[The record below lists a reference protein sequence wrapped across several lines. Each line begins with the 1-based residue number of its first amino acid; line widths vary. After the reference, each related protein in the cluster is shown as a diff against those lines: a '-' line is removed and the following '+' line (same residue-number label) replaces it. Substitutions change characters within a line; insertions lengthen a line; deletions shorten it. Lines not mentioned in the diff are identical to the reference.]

1 MPGRPWTLL
10 PTPGAVRQQGVIA
23 PFSRLYGSRR
33 RAGTDVFFMQ
43 KEEEKMKKRVIS
55 LLLALVLA
63 VSLLPTAAW
72 AARKTFETYFNEVGL
87 PATATNST
95 NYSGKW
101 KVTTKDGGEVLK
113 SGALNGSTASF
124 TLTFTEDTHLSFEY
138 KVSSGS
144 DYNYFY
150 LSKNGQELTS
160 AGDQF
165 GNNVG
170 WTPYTLDV
178 QKNDILKFG
187 YKKTADYVAK
197 ELDDCVYLCNFTCGT
212 PVVVTFHANGGTG
225 DDYTQNIYG
234 GKGTLKANTF
244 TSSGKVF
251 AGWATAEN
259 GTVVYPD
266 GATIENV
273 TSDFDLYAVWGDAY
287 TVTFDNGGV
296 RSTADVAQNTALGAA
311 KMPKDPTKKGYTFEG
326 WFNGETKLTA
336 DTVITGNVIYTAKWT
351 PIRYTIKFDRNA
363 ADAVGSMDDI
373 SAAYDEEVKLPL
385 CAFTRDGYTFTGWGS
400 YKGEDKVKNLAGKD
414 GAVVTLKAS
423 WRGLPVNVIANLNYS
438 DAENIVRTGA
448 VGNNYNYIVKTDGE
462 TQYSELKSP
471 VRPGYIFDGWYD
483 AAEGGSKISP
493 QYKFTAEDAENGKT
507 LYAHWTKGITV
518 HFDGNGYKSTI
529 ADKTVKP
536 DEVFSKLPY
545 LSSYSYPANK
555 TLDGWY
561 IKNDDGSFGDAVTKD
576 IDFSSLDEVT
586 LIAKW
591 RDYQYIIKYNVMYND
606 KSSVTGTMADQ
617 PAAFGQNVQLNK
629 CTFTRE
635 GYDFAGWAISS
646 YGSTVKY
653 KNGDIINRQWDN
665 WDSEDGEKYNLY
677 AVWTQN
683 VFGKAMAAIQSKLPT
698 NNVVRTAGDLGLPTS
713 GDGYTISYVSSN
725 TELLS
730 NSGMVVLPAS
740 GSATVTLTATI
751 TDTVTSKTYT
761 KEYILTLYSAT
772 TATTEAELNA
782 AVSKLTGNFKPVY
795 GTDTNAI
802 TAVEKKLL
810 DAGCEGIAVSIKEAV
825 TDSGNY
831 SGIDQDGTIHYYFN
845 PGMTKYG
852 SYFYT
857 TFVLSKNGASVEKK
871 WYTSIDWDKAKVR
884 EALNTVADTLTVPET
899 ATADM
904 TLPLN
909 ANGKGWSK
917 VAWVSND
924 LALKIG
930 QASYYT
936 STYPITLNAAEDTT
950 VVLTATVKCNSVDG
964 VSVTRE
970 FACTVL
976 GGTSTGV
983 DYQAKLDN
991 ALSAPGLRDF
1001 VTGKKLTADENG
1013 VYAVCNDIQF
1023 PTTRDLKIDGKYTP
1037 VVITSS
1043 DPGVIE
1049 APTTPNSA
1057 RVWVYRPLPGEAAK
1071 TVTLTMKILDRP
1083 NGPQPGD
1090 DLSTMRVLAS
1100 KEIKVTVQPL
1110 TQTEIDA
1117 EIALMERVK
1126 VNYWNGIRNANT
1138 DQNNVTTDLHAFQE
1152 CYLGTDGSLTWA
1164 YDRKDLKNHG
1174 IVPVPLDNWYDQQ
1187 IWRLFR
1193 SSNAEVITHENL
1205 LVSRREESKAVT
1217 VTSYLSSETLG
1228 KYAEKYPQNAD
1239 FQKLYQQ
1246 PVTVDLV
1253 VTGTQYAQG
1262 NNEGRVQAA
1271 RRALAARPTV
1281 TVSFSLSGRGM
1292 GFAESDL
1299 KYAEGSTVYDVFSD
1313 LLAEHGYTCKR
1324 RGSYIAA
1331 ITSNSG
1337 ITLEE
1342 FDEGKNSGWMY
1353 RVNGELVGRY
1363 MSAQGLEDGD
1373 RIELYFTSDWTSEP
1387 GAEGWQKPGKIETIV
1402 NADGSVTKIETKSD
1416 GTVIETT
1423 TWRDG
1428 STLTAETSPN
1438 GRVETVEK
1446 RADGTTVETV
1456 ESASG
1461 EITASVSV
1469 PKSVGSTRVDIPVSK
1484 PTGSMVAVIVHPDG
1498 TEEIVKGSIVT
1509 ETGVALRAEGDVRL
1523 KVIDNA
1529 KRFNDMANHWAKDAV
1544 EFASSRELFN
1554 GVGNDAFGP
1563 DRSMTRGMVS
1573 TVLARL
1579 AGADTAGGETW
1590 YAKGTVWAV
1599 ENGISDGT
1607 APEQPVTREQ
1617 LAAMLYRYAGSP
1629 AVSGE
1634 LGFDD
1639 ADSISAWARDAVRW
1653 CVDNGILNGVGG
1665 NRMTPQDLARRGQV
1679 AAMLMRFLQATV

>member
-1 MPGRPWTLL
+1 
-10 PTPGAVRQQGVIA
+10 
-23 PFSRLYGSRR
+23 
-33 RAGTDVFFMQ
+33 
-43 KEEEKMKKRVIS
+43 MKKRVIS

-63 VSLLPTAAW
+63 LGLLPTAAW
-72 AARKTFETYFNEVGL
+72 AAGTTVDDYFLGM
-87 PATATNST
+87 PISADGGSGTTAWKVSGEMLVSGNKGK
-95 NYSGKW
+95 NYS
-101 KVTTKDGGEVLK
+101 T
-113 SGALNGSTASF
+113 STL
-124 TLTFTEDTHLSFEY
+124 TLTFTADTAISFEY
-138 KVSSGS
+138 KVSSEEKYDKCTIKLGS
-144 DYNYFY
+144 TTIANAI
-150 LSKNGQELTS
+150 SGK
-160 AGDQF
+160 GD
-165 GNNVG
+165 
-170 WTPYTLDV
+170 WTGYT
-178 QKNDILKFG
+178 G
-187 YKKTADYVAK
+187 TANTGDRLIVTYEK
-197 ELDDCVYLCNFTCGT
+197 DSGGEDNDDCVYLRNFTCGT

-234 GKGTLKANTF
+234 GEGTLTANKF
-244 TSSGKVF
+244 TKSGKVF
-251 AGWATAEN
+251 AGWATSEN
-259 GTVVYPD
+259 GEVVYAD
-266 GATIENV
+266 GAKITAEDN
-273 TSDFDLYAVWGDAY
+273 TDLYAVWGDAY
-287 TVTFDNGGV
+287 TVTFDYNDGKTGNATV
-296 RSTADVAQNTALGAA
+296 DVAQDTAIGAA

-336 DTVITGNVIYTAKWT
+336 ETVITGNVIYTAKWT
-351 PIRYTIKFDRNA
+351 PIRYTIKFDKNA
-363 ADAVGSMDDI
+363 ADAVGSMNDI
-373 SAAYDEEVKLPL
+373 SATYDEEVQLPL
-385 CAFTRDGYTFTGWGS
+385 CAFTREGYTFTGWGS

-448 VGNNYNYIVKTDGE
+448 VGNNYNYIVKPDGG
-462 TQYSELKSP
+462 TQYSELESP
-471 VRPGYIFDGWYD
+471 VRPGYIFDGWFD
-483 AAEGGSKISP
+483 AAEGGNEITN
-493 QYKFTAEDAENGKT
+493 QYKFTAEDAEKDVT
-507 LYAHWTKGITV
+507 LYAHWSKAVTITFDKNGGTFYYAEKKDIRKGTAY
-518 HFDGNGYKSTI
+518 GS
-529 ADKTVKP
+529 
-536 DEVFSKLPY
+536 LPEA
-545 LSSYSYPANK
+545 SMSGKAF
-555 TLDGWY
+555 DGWY
-561 IKNDDGSFGDAVTKD
+561 TAKDGGTKVENDTIFNKDTTLYARYRNYQITVSFNANGGTGEMEKLVCESK
-576 IDFSSLDEVT
+576 V
-586 LIAKW
+586 AK
-591 RDYQYIIKYNVMYND
+591 KL
-606 KSSVTGTMADQ
+606 
-617 PAAFGQNVQLNK
+617 PK

-635 GYDFAGWAISS
+635 GYDFEKWTNTKSS
-646 YGSTVKY
+646 WSTPTY
-653 KNGDIINRQWDN
+653 Y
-665 WDSEDGEKYNLY
+665 EDEAEYTYPYTAYRDTTTTLY
-677 AVWTQN
+677 ALW
-683 VFGKAMAAIQSKLPT
+683 KANISKAAIDAMNELIPSDNIIRAET
-698 NNVVRTAGDLGLPTS
+698 TLPTS
-713 GDGYTISYVSSN
+713 GEGYTISYSSSN

-730 NSGMVVLPAS
+730 DSGAVTPPES
-740 GSATVTLTATI
+740 GSAKVTLTATI
-751 TDTVTSKTYT
+751 TDTKTSKTYT

-924 LALKIG
+924 PALKIG

-950 VVLTATVKCNSVDG
+950 VVLTATVTCNSVDG
-964 VSVTRE
+964 VAVTRE
-970 FACTVL
+970 FECTVP

-991 ALSAPGLRDF
+991 ALSGVGLKDF
-1001 VTGKKLTADENG
+1001 VTGKKLTEENG
-1013 VYAVCNDIQF
+1013 VYTTSNDIQF

-1090 DLSTMRVLAS
+1090 DLSAMHVLAS
-1100 KEIKVTVQPL
+1100 KEIKVIVQPL
-1110 TQTEIDA
+1110 TQAEIDA
-1117 EIALMERVK
+1117 EIALMAKVK
-1126 VNYWNGIRNANT
+1126 AAYWDGIRNANT

-1152 CYLGTDGSLTWA
+1152 CYLNDNGELTWV
-1164 YDRKDLKNHG
+1164 YDYKELKNHG
-1174 IVPVPLDNWYDQQ
+1174 IIPDELDNWYDLQ

-1193 SSNAEVITHENL
+1193 SSNADVIAHENL
-1205 LVSRREESKAVT
+1205 LVTRQNDSKAVT
-1217 VTSYLSSETLG
+1217 ITSYLSSETLG

-1262 NNEGRVQAA
+1262 NNESRVQAA
-1271 RRALAARPTV
+1271 SRALAARPTV

-1337 ITLEE
+1337 VTLEE

-1353 RVNGELVGRY
+1353 RVNGELVRRY

-1387 GAEGWQKPGKIETIV
+1387 GAEGWQKPDRIETIV

-1416 GTVIETT
+1416 GTTVETT
-1423 TWRDG
+1423 TKPDG
-1428 STLTAETSPN
+1428 STTVAETKPDGS
-1438 GRVETVEK
+1438 VSTVEK
-1446 RADGTTVETV
+1446 RADGTEIKTAQP
-1456 ESASG
+1456 ASG

-1498 TEEIVKGSIVT
+1498 TEEIVRGSVVT
-1509 ETGVALRAEGDVRL
+1509 ETGVALRAEGNVRL
-1523 KVIDNA
+1523 KIIDNA
-1529 KRFNDMANHWAKDAV
+1529 KRFNDMADHWAKDAV

-1563 DRSMTRGMVS
+1563 DLSMTRGMIG

-1590 YAKGTVWAV
+1590 YAKGTAWAV

-1607 APEQPVTREQ
+1607 NPEQQVTREQ

-1639 ADSISAWARDAVRW
+1639 ADSISAWAHDAVRW

-1665 NRMTPQDLARRGQV
+1665 NRMAPQDLARRGQV

>member
-1 MPGRPWTLL
+1 
-10 PTPGAVRQQGVIA
+10 
-23 PFSRLYGSRR
+23 
-33 RAGTDVFFMQ
+33 
-43 KEEEKMKKRVIS
+43 MKKRVIS

-72 AARKTFETYFNEVGL
+72 AAGTISDYFSDMPITAETEPGSPYSAKKWTVSTLDGETVLVSGNKGKS
-87 PATATNST
+87 NSSST
-95 NYSGKW
+95 LQL
-101 KVTTKDGGEVLK
+101 TMKDTV
-113 SGALNGSTASF
+113 N
-124 TLTFTEDTHLSFEY
+124 LSFEY
-138 KVSSGS
+138 KVSTEQKFDKLTISNGGTQLVNGVSG
-144 DYNYFY
+144 
-150 LSKNGQELTS
+150 LTDWTRLDID
-160 AGDQF
+160 AKQGD
-165 GNNVG
+165 VISI
-170 WTPYTLDV
+170 V
-178 QKNDILKFG
+178 
-187 YKKTADYVAK
+187 YKKDSSGDK
-197 ELDDCVYLCNFTCGT
+197 NDDCVYLRNFTCGT

-234 GKGTLKANTF
+234 GEGTLTANKF
-244 TSSGKVF
+244 TKSGKVF
-251 AGWATAEN
+251 AGWATSA
-259 GTVVYPD
+259 GGAVVYPD

-287 TVTFDNGGV
+287 TVTFDYNDGKTGNATV
-296 RSTADVAQNTALGAA
+296 DVAQDTAIGAA

-336 DTVITGNVIYTAKWT
+336 ETVITGNVIYTAKWT
-351 PIRYTIKFDRNA
+351 PIRYTIKFDKNA
-363 ADAVGSMDDI
+363 ADAVGSMNDI
-373 SAAYDEEVKLPL
+373 SATYDEEVQLPL
-385 CAFTRDGYTFTGWGS
+385 CAFTREGYTFTGWGS

-448 VGNNYNYIVKTDGE
+448 VGNNYNYIVKPDGG
-462 TQYSELKSP
+462 TQYSELESP
-471 VRPGYIFDGWYD
+471 VRPGYIFDGWFD
-483 AAEGGSKISP
+483 AAEGGNEITN
-493 QYKFTAEDAENGKT
+493 QYKFTAEDAEKDVT
-507 LYAHWTKGITV
+507 LYAHWSKAVTITFDKNGGTFYYAEKKDIRKGTAY
-518 HFDGNGYKSTI
+518 GS
-529 ADKTVKP
+529 
-536 DEVFSKLPY
+536 LPEA
-545 LSSYSYPANK
+545 SMSGKAF
-555 TLDGWY
+555 DGWY
-561 IKNDDGSFGDAVTKD
+561 TAKDGGTKVENDTIFNKDTTLYARYRNYQITVSFNANGGTGEMEKLVCESK
-576 IDFSSLDEVT
+576 V
-586 LIAKW
+586 AK
-591 RDYQYIIKYNVMYND
+591 KL
-606 KSSVTGTMADQ
+606 
-617 PAAFGQNVQLNK
+617 PK

-635 GYDFAGWAISS
+635 GYDFEKWTNTKSS
-646 YGSTVKY
+646 WSTPTY
-653 KNGDIINRQWDN
+653 Y
-665 WDSEDGEKYNLY
+665 EDEAEYTYPYTAYRDTTTTLY
-677 AVWTQN
+677 ALW
-683 VFGKAMAAIQSKLPT
+683 KANISKAAIDAMNEVIPSDNIIRAET
-698 NNVVRTAGDLGLPTS
+698 TLPTS
-713 GDGYTISYVSSN
+713 GEGYTISYVSSN

-751 TDTVTSKTYT
+751 TDTATNKTYT
-761 KEYILTLYSAT
+761 KEYILTLYSADV
-772 TATTEAELNA
+772 AATEAELNN

-924 LALKIG
+924 PALKIG

-950 VVLTATVKCNSVDG
+950 VVLTATVTCNSMDG
-964 VSVTRE
+964 VAVTRE
-970 FACTVL
+970 FECTVP

-991 ALSAPGLRDF
+991 ALSGVGLKDF
-1001 VTGKKLTADENG
+1001 VTGKKLTEENG
-1013 VYAVCNDIQF
+1013 VYTTSNDIQF

-1083 NGPQPGD
+1083 NGSGRDYANLP
-1090 DLSTMRVLAS
+1090 VLAEKS
-1100 KEIKVTVQPL
+1100 VTVSVRPL
-1110 TQTEIDA
+1110 TQDEIDS
-1117 EIALMERVK
+1117 EIALMQQAK
-1126 VNYWNGIRNANT
+1126 AAYWDGIRNANT

-1152 CYLGTDGSLTWA
+1152 CYLNDNGELTWV
-1164 YDRKDLKNHG
+1164 YDYKELKNHG
-1174 IVPVPLDNWYDQQ
+1174 IIPDKLDNWYDLQ

-1193 SSNAEVITHENL
+1193 SSNADVVAHENL
-1205 LVSRREESKAVT
+1205 LVTRQGDSKAVT
-1217 VTSYLSSETLG
+1217 ITSYLSSETLG
-1228 KYAEKYPQNAD
+1228 RYAEKYPQNAD
-1239 FQKLYQQ
+1239 FQKLYKQ
-1246 PVTVDLV
+1246 PVTIDLV

-1331 ITSNSG
+1331 ITSDSG
-1337 ITLEE
+1337 VTLEE

-1353 RVNGELVGRY
+1353 RVNGVLVGRY
-1363 MSAQGLEDGD
+1363 MSAQGLKDGD

-1416 GTVIETT
+1416 GTTVETT
-1423 TWRDG
+1423 TKPDG
-1428 STLTAETSPN
+1428 STTVAETKPDGS
-1438 GRVETVEK
+1438 VSTVEK
-1446 RADGTTVETV
+1446 RADGTEIKTAQPV
-1456 ESASG
+1456 SG

-1498 TEEIVKGSIVT
+1498 TEEIVRGSVVT

-1523 KVIDNA
+1523 KIIDNA
-1529 KRFNDMANHWAKDAV
+1529 KRFNDMADHWAKDAV

-1563 DRSMTRGMVS
+1563 DLSMTRGMVS

-1639 ADSISAWARDAVRW
+1639 TTVISIWAYDAVRW

-1665 NRMTPQDLARRGQV
+1665 NRMAPQDLARRGQV

>member
-10 PTPGAVRQQGVIA
+10 PTPGAERHQGVFA

-43 KEEEKMKKRVIS
+43 KEDEKMKKRVIS

-72 AARKTFETYFNEVGL
+72 AAETG
-87 PATATNST
+87 PKGKGTADDP
-95 NYSGKW
+95 YLIEDAEDLA
-101 KVTTKDGGEVLK
+101 KVTGSGHYALANDIDLTDTKYAGKSITPALSDAFSGTFDGNRHTI
-113 SGALNGSTASF
+113 SGLCINT
-124 TLTFTEDTHLSFEY
+124 
-138 KVSSGS
+138 K
-144 DYNYFY
+144 
-150 LSKNGQELTS
+150 SKNG
-160 AGDQF
+160 
-165 GNNVG
+165 VG
-170 WTPYTLDV
+170 L
-178 QKNDILKFG
+178 F
-187 YKKTADYVAK
+187 
-197 ELDDCVYLCNFTCGT
+197 
-212 PVVVTFHANGGTG
+212 
-225 DDYTQNIYG
+225 
-234 GKGTLKANTF
+234 
-244 TSSGKVF
+244 
-251 AGWATAEN
+251 
-259 GTVVYPD
+259 GTVN
-266 GATIENV
+266 GASI
-273 TSDFDLYAVWGDAY
+273 
-287 TVTFDNGGV
+287 
-296 RSTADVAQNTALGAA
+296 QNL
-311 KMPKDPTKKGYTFEG
+311 KVEG
-326 WFNGETKLTA
+326 
-336 DTVITGNVIYTAKWT
+336 
-351 PIRYTIKFDRNA
+351 
-363 ADAVGSMDDI
+363 
-373 SAAYDEEVKLPL
+373 
-385 CAFTRDGYTFTGWGS
+385 
-400 YKGEDKVKNLAGKD
+400 
-414 GAVVTLKAS
+414 
-423 WRGLPVNVIANLNYS
+423 
-438 DAENIVRTGA
+438 
-448 VGNNYNYIVKTDGE
+448 
-462 TQYSELKSP
+462 
-471 VRPGYIFDGWYD
+471 
-483 AAEGGSKISP
+483 
-493 QYKFTAEDAENGKT
+493 
-507 LYAHWTKGITV
+507 
-518 HFDGNGYKSTI
+518 
-529 ADKTVKP
+529 
-536 DEVFSKLPY
+536 
-545 LSSYSYPANK
+545 
-555 TLDGWY
+555 
-561 IKNDDGSFGDAVTKD
+561 
-576 IDFSSLDEVT
+576 
-586 LIAKW
+586 
-591 RDYQYIIKYNVMYND
+591 
-606 KSSVTGTMADQ
+606 SVTGTNSGFVGGIVGKTQGNVTITNCSFTGSVSATKSGSSNGAGGIVGRVNAGTLKVENCANHATVTAEKASAAGIIGHGGTNEVTITNCYNDGAISGQWYPSGICAQNTNDTSTIQECFNSGSISNTNGGTYCAGISANFKGEAPNCYRTEPGSENVGNNKNGTSILLKNSDAVKNELTDIGFLVSDDGKVSLPWETSSTPAEKNPRITISGNKTMNQTTDGSKQSTTLEAKQVDIDDAQDVEWTIESGADVIELEQ
-617 PAAFGQNVQLNK
+617 PAGANEHNSSIIVKELQPGLATIRATAGDYIATADIRIIPYISALELNG
-629 CTFTRE
+629 TP
-635 GYDFAGWAISS
+635 AA
-646 YGSTVKY
+646 
-653 KNGDIINRQWDN
+653 
-665 WDSEDGEKYNLY
+665 GEKYKVTVNILDGKLY
-677 AVWTQN
+677 DEEKYGKLTGFKWTYSDN
-683 VFGKAMAAIQSKLPT
+683 YYDT
-698 NNVVRTAGDLGLPTS
+698 TTATSIS
-713 GDGYTISYVSSN
+713 GDGMEIMVPAGTEGKHLSVSLYTHGQNMIPNSIGGYYKVIEDSN
-725 TELLS
+725 SAALS
-730 NSGMVVLPAS
+730 NDKADLTIPTEDIKAPTTLELPLSGKRGSAIVWTSSDPDIISDTGVVTLPQET
-740 GSATVTLTATI
+740 ATVTLTATLTYNGKTEIKTFTIKVWSQAAVDAEGDSEKIEAAIGKLSTLQPQFGKDSNVQTMVETRLANAGFSGVGVMYTGKTPMSATEKEAHSDISENGNI
-751 TDTVTSKTYT
+751 TYFYTDLTTTDLTTTLQRFDTYKASFMLTCGRETKTVEIWVTVYWDADKVRDFMT
-761 KEYILTLYSAT
+761 KEVLDQTTLPELTEKNLTLPASGKWT
-772 TATTEAELNA
+772 TISWTSSDPT
-782 AVSKLTGNFKPVY
+782 
-795 GTDTNAI
+795 I
-802 TAVEKKLL
+802 
-810 DAGCEGIAVSIKEAV
+810 IA
-825 TDSGNY
+825 N
-831 SGIDQDGTIHYYFN
+831 DGTI
-845 PGMTKYG
+845 TR
-852 SYFYT
+852 ST
-857 TFVLSKNGASVEKK
+857 
-871 WYTSIDWDKAKVR
+871 IDQ
-884 EALNTVADTLTVPET
+884 
-899 ATADM
+899 
-904 TLPLN
+904 
-909 ANGKGWSK
+909 
-917 VAWVSND
+917 
-924 LALKIG
+924 
-930 QASYYT
+930 QA
-936 STYPITLNAAEDTT
+936 
-950 VVLTATVKCNSVDG
+950 VLTATFTFNFTSDVTGNEQPIVLYKVFEVTVKGNADAAD
-964 VSVTRE
+964 R
-970 FACTVL
+970 AAL
-976 GGTSTGV
+976 
-983 DYQAKLDN
+983 YQQKLND
-991 ALSAPGLRDF
+991 ALAAPGLKDF
-1001 VTGKKLTADENG
+1001 VTGAKLTADANG
-1013 VYAVCNDIQF
+1013 VYTTSNDIQF

-1090 DLSTMRVLAS
+1090 DLSAMRVLAS

-1110 TQTEIDA
+1110 TQDEIDA

-1126 VNYWNGIRNANT
+1126 VKVNYWNGIRNANVER
-1138 DQNNVTTDLHAFQE
+1138 DNVTTDLHAFQE
-1152 CYLGTDGSLTWA
+1152 CYLNDNGELTWV
-1164 YDRKDLKNHG
+1164 YDREDLKNHG

-1193 SSNAEVITHENL
+1193 SSNAGVVAHENL
-1205 LVSRREESKAVT
+1205 LVTRQGDSKAVT
-1217 VTSYLSSETLG
+1217 ITSYLSSETLG

-1239 FQKLYQQ
+1239 FQKLYKQ
-1246 PVTVDLV
+1246 PVTIDLV

-1271 RRALAARPTV
+1271 KRALAVRPTV

-1292 GFAESDL
+1292 GFTESNL
-1299 KYAEGSTVYDVFSD
+1299 EYAEGSTVYDVFSD
-1313 LLAEHGYTCKR
+1313 LLAEHRYTCKR

-1337 ITLEE
+1337 VTLEE

-1363 MSAQGLEDGD
+1363 MSAQGLNDGD

-1498 TEEIVKGSIVT
+1498 TEEIVRGSVVT

-1523 KVIDNA
+1523 KIIDNA
-1529 KRFNDMANHWAKDAV
+1529 KRFNDMADHWAKDAV

>member
-1 MPGRPWTLL
+1 
-10 PTPGAVRQQGVIA
+10 
-23 PFSRLYGSRR
+23 
-33 RAGTDVFFMQ
+33 
-43 KEEEKMKKRVIS
+43 MKKRVIS

-72 AARKTFETYFNEVGL
+72 AAGTISDYFSDMPITAETEPGSPYSAKKWTVSTLDGETVLVSGNKGKS
-87 PATATNST
+87 NSSST
-95 NYSGKW
+95 LQL
-101 KVTTKDGGEVLK
+101 TMKDTV
-113 SGALNGSTASF
+113 N
-124 TLTFTEDTHLSFEY
+124 LSFEY
-138 KVSSGS
+138 KVSTEQKFDKLTISNGGTQLVNGVSG
-144 DYNYFY
+144 
-150 LSKNGQELTS
+150 LTDWTRLDID
-160 AGDQF
+160 AKQGD
-165 GNNVG
+165 VIS
-170 WTPYTLDV
+170 V
-178 QKNDILKFG
+178 V
-187 YKKTADYVAK
+187 YKKDSSGDK
-197 ELDDCVYLCNFTCGT
+197 NDDCVYLRNFTCGT
-212 PVVVTFHANGGTG
+212 PIVVTFHANGGTG

-234 GKGTLKANTF
+234 GEGTLTANKF
-244 TSSGKVF
+244 TKSGKVF
-251 AGWATAEN
+251 AGWATSEN
-259 GTVVYPD
+259 GEVVYAD
-266 GATIENV
+266 GAKITAEDN
-273 TSDFDLYAVWGDAY
+273 TDLYAVWGDAY
-287 TVTFDNGGV
+287 TVTFDYNDGKTGNATV
-296 RSTADVAQNTALGAA
+296 DVARDTAIDTKIPA
-311 KMPKDPTKKGYTFEG
+311 DPTKKGYTFEG
-326 WFNGETKLTA
+326 WFNGEDKLTA
-336 DTVITGNVIYTAKWT
+336 DTIISSDVTYTAKWT
-351 PIRYTIKFDRNA
+351 PIQYTIVLNPGEGVGKNVTL
-363 ADAVGSMDDI
+363 DAVV
-373 SAAYDEEVKLPL
+373 YDQYVTLPKNT
-385 CAFTRDGYTFTGWGS
+385 FTCDGYDFNGWGTSASAS
-400 YKGEDKVKNLAGKD
+400 YGSIKDGTAVKNLTDKD
-414 GAVVTLKAS
+414 GATYNLYATWKGKEVKVTLDF
-423 WRGLPVNVIANLNYS
+423 NYEG
-438 DAENIVRTGA
+438 AEPIERTGS
-448 VGNNYNYIVKTDGE
+448 VGSNFNYDNGKFSSIE
-462 TQYSELKSP
+462 TQK
-471 VRPGYIFDGWYD
+471 RTGYLFDGWFD
-483 AAEGGSKISP
+483 AAEGGKQITN
-493 QYKFTAEDAENGKT
+493 QYKFTAEDAGKGVT
-507 LYAHWTKGITV
+507 LYAHWSEAVTITFDKNGGYCYMDSKEIRKGTAY
-518 HFDGNGYKSTI
+518 GS
-529 ADKTVKP
+529 
-536 DEVFSKLPY
+536 LPSAS
-545 LSSYSYPANK
+545 LSGKAF
-555 TLDGWY
+555 DGWY
-561 IKNDDGSFGDAVTKD
+561 TAKDGGTKVENDTIFNKDTTLYARYRNYQITVSFNANGGTGEMEKLVCESK
-576 IDFSSLDEVT
+576 V
-586 LIAKW
+586 AK
-591 RDYQYIIKYNVMYND
+591 KL
-606 KSSVTGTMADQ
+606 
-617 PAAFGQNVQLNK
+617 PK

-635 GYDFAGWAISS
+635 GYDFTGWSTSS
-646 YGSTVKY
+646 HSSTVSY
-653 KNGDIINRQWDN
+653 ADEAEYTYPDTAYWDTTT
-665 WDSEDGEKYNLY
+665 KLY
-677 AVWTQN
+677 AVW
-683 VFGKAMAAIQSKLPT
+683 KANISKTAIDAIDAVIPKDHIIRMETTLPT
-698 NNVVRTAGDLGLPTS
+698 A
-713 GDGYTISYVSSN
+713 GDGYTIAYTGDSARISSDGRI
-725 TELLS
+725 T
-730 NSGMVVLPAS
+730 LPAS
-740 GSATVTLTATI
+740 GTAEVTVTATI
-751 TDTVTSKTYT
+751 TDTATNKTYT
-761 KEYILTLYSAT
+761 KEYALTLYSADV
-772 TATTEAELNA
+772 AATEAELNN
-782 AVSKLTGNFKPVY
+782 AVSKLTGNFVPVY

-810 DAGCEGIAVSIKEAV
+810 DAGCEGITVSVKEAV
-825 TDSGNY
+825 ADSNGY
-831 SGIDQDGTIHYYFN
+831 AGIDRDGTIHYYFN

-871 WYTSIDWDKAKVR
+871 WYASIDWDKAKVR

-924 LALKIG
+924 PALKIG

-950 VVLTATVKCNSVDG
+950 VVLTATVTCNSVNG
-964 VSVTRE
+964 VAVTRE
-970 FACTVL
+970 FECTVP

-991 ALSAPGLRDF
+991 ALSGVGLKDF
-1001 VTGKKLTADENG
+1001 VTGEKLTADANG
-1013 VYAVCNDIQF
+1013 VYTTSNDIQF

-1071 TVTLTMKILDRP
+1071 TVTLTVKILDRP

-1090 DLSTMRVLAS
+1090 DLSAMRVLAS

-1110 TQTEIDA
+1110 TQDEIDA

-1126 VNYWNGIRNANT
+1126 VKVNYWNGIRNANVER
-1138 DQNNVTTDLHAFQE
+1138 DNVTTDLHAFQE
-1152 CYLGTDGSLTWA
+1152 CYLNDNGELTWV
-1164 YDRKDLKNHG
+1164 YDREDLKNHG

-1193 SSNAEVITHENL
+1193 SSNADVVAHENL
-1205 LVSRREESKAVT
+1205 LVTRQEESKAVT

-1239 FQKLYQQ
+1239 FQKLYKQ
-1246 PVTVDLV
+1246 PVTIDLV

-1292 GFAESDL
+1292 GFAESNL

-1337 ITLEE
+1337 VTLEE

-1353 RVNGELVGRY
+1353 RVNGVLVGRY

-1456 ESASG
+1456 ESASSG
-1461 EITASVSV
+1461 ITASVSV

-1498 TEEIVKGSIVT
+1498 TEEIVRGSVVT
-1509 ETGVALRAEGDVRL
+1509 ETGIALRAEGDVRL
-1523 KVIDNA
+1523 KIIDNA
-1529 KRFNDMANHWAKDAV
+1529 KRFNDMADHWAKDAV
-1544 EFASSRELFN
+1544 EFASSRELFD

-1563 DRSMTRGMVS
+1563 DLSMTRGMVS

-1634 LGFDD
+1634 LSFDD
-1639 ADSISAWARDAVRW
+1639 TTVISIWAYDAVRW

-1665 NRMTPQDLARRGQV
+1665 NRMAPQDLARRGQV

>member
-1 MPGRPWTLL
+1 
-10 PTPGAVRQQGVIA
+10 
-23 PFSRLYGSRR
+23 
-33 RAGTDVFFMQ
+33 
-43 KEEEKMKKRVIS
+43 MKKRVIS

-63 VSLLPTAAW
+63 LGLLPTAAF
-72 AARKTFETYFNEVGL
+72 AADEPTAINSATDFKNMKPNGKYILKQDITVKEPYASDFFGTFDGAGHTITLEITASSPNTGLFSKVGEDGTVKNVITAGSVKGTNQVGGIAGVCEGTIEYCGNTAKVTGKKNVGGITGQAGYYSANSADSKKAYLTNCYNTGTISLKTGSRNMYSGGILGSSQNSSLNTCVNTGSVSGKMSGGIYGFAATSDSRTAFLNCYYLVGTNAAAQTDCTPYTDAKKIIDKLGSANWKLDTNSNPVLKFGSTEPSVSVTASSASLQMVNSGSQPTSMLTVKPEKMDTAGATVEWSVEPEGIVKLRDTGDAFRKIAAAVAPGTATIKATVKAQNGNGIESNTVSIVVRPCFTTVDIKPVAPSVTVAAGQTVQAVVSVFQNTGSYDPAGDARLGYKWYWYQDVTDKHEIEGETGRTCTIPTEFPGATGSLYLYVEVYDNGRPAQNAAGETLLGHAPLPYGAAALLEADKAALTLEKLGVSSTTITAETTLTLPNEGENGSTITWESSDSSVIDPMTGKVTLPAEGKQEVTLKAKLTLNDKKAELPITFVVKSKTAQAVDADKETLEKAAKALSTLHPRFGKDSNVQTMVETRLAKEFPDVGVTYTGKTPQNATANEAHSDISENGNITYFYTDLTTTDLTTTLQRFDTYKASFMLTCGRETKTVEIWVTVYWDADKVRDFMTKEVLDQTTLPELTEKNLTL
-87 PATATNST
+87 PA
-95 NYSGKW
+95 SGKW
-101 KVTTKDGGEVLK
+101 TTISWTSSDPTIIANDGTITRSTIDQQAVL
-113 SGALNGSTASF
+113 TA
-124 TLTFTEDTHLSFEY
+124 TFTFNFTSDVTGNEQPIVLY
-138 KVSSGS
+138 KV
-144 DYNYFY
+144 FEVTV
-150 LSKNGQELTS
+150 K
-160 AGDQF
+160 
-165 GNNVG
+165 GNADAADRAAL
-170 WTPYTLDV
+170 YQ
-178 QKNDILKFG
+178 QKLNDALAAPGLKDF
-187 YKKTADYVAK
+187 
-197 ELDDCVYLCNFTCGT
+197 
-212 PVVVTFHANGGTG
+212 VT
-225 DDYTQNIYG
+225 
-234 GKGTLKANTF
+234 
-244 TSSGKVF
+244 
-251 AGWATAEN
+251 
-259 GTVVYPD
+259 
-266 GATIENV
+266 
-273 TSDFDLYAVWGDAY
+273 
-287 TVTFDNGGV
+287 
-296 RSTADVAQNTALGAA
+296 
-311 KMPKDPTKKGYTFEG
+311 
-326 WFNGETKLTA
+326 GEKLTA
-336 DTVITGNVIYTAKWT
+336 DA
-351 PIRYTIKFDRNA
+351 
-363 ADAVGSMDDI
+363 
-373 SAAYDEEVKLPL
+373 
-385 CAFTRDGYTFTGWGS
+385 
-400 YKGEDKVKNLAGKD
+400 
-414 GAVVTLKAS
+414 
-423 WRGLPVNVIANLNYS
+423 
-438 DAENIVRTGA
+438 
-448 VGNNYNYIVKTDGE
+448 
-462 TQYSELKSP
+462 
-471 VRPGYIFDGWYD
+471 
-483 AAEGGSKISP
+483 
-493 QYKFTAEDAENGKT
+493 
-507 LYAHWTKGITV
+507 
-518 HFDGNGYKSTI
+518 
-529 ADKTVKP
+529 
-536 DEVFSKLPY
+536 
-545 LSSYSYPANK
+545 
-555 TLDGWY
+555 
-561 IKNDDGSFGDAVTKD
+561 
-576 IDFSSLDEVT
+576 
-586 LIAKW
+586 
-591 RDYQYIIKYNVMYND
+591 
-606 KSSVTGTMADQ
+606 
-617 PAAFGQNVQLNK
+617 
-629 CTFTRE
+629 
-635 GYDFAGWAISS
+635 
-646 YGSTVKY
+646 
-653 KNGDIINRQWDN
+653 
-665 WDSEDGEKYNLY
+665 
-677 AVWTQN
+677 
-683 VFGKAMAAIQSKLPT
+683 
-698 NNVVRTAGDLGLPTS
+698 
-713 GDGYTISYVSSN
+713 
-725 TELLS
+725 
-730 NSGMVVLPAS
+730 
-740 GSATVTLTATI
+740 
-751 TDTVTSKTYT
+751 
-761 KEYILTLYSAT
+761 
-772 TATTEAELNA
+772 
-782 AVSKLTGNFKPVY
+782 
-795 GTDTNAI
+795 
-802 TAVEKKLL
+802 
-810 DAGCEGIAVSIKEAV
+810 
-825 TDSGNY
+825 
-831 SGIDQDGTIHYYFN
+831 
-845 PGMTKYG
+845 
-852 SYFYT
+852 
-857 TFVLSKNGASVEKK
+857 
-871 WYTSIDWDKAKVR
+871 
-884 EALNTVADTLTVPET
+884 
-899 ATADM
+899 
-904 TLPLN
+904 
-909 ANGKGWSK
+909 
-917 VAWVSND
+917 
-924 LALKIG
+924 
-930 QASYYT
+930 
-936 STYPITLNAAEDTT
+936 
-950 VVLTATVKCNSVDG
+950 
-964 VSVTRE
+964 
-970 FACTVL
+970 
-976 GGTSTGV
+976 
-983 DYQAKLDN
+983 
-991 ALSAPGLRDF
+991 
-1001 VTGKKLTADENG
+1001 NG
-1013 VYAVCNDIQF
+1013 VYTTSNDIQF

-1090 DLSTMRVLAS
+1090 DLSAMRVLAS

-1110 TQTEIDA
+1110 TQDEIDA
-1117 EIALMERVK
+1117 EIALMAKVK
-1126 VNYWNGIRNANT
+1126 AAYWDGIRNANT

-1152 CYLGTDGSLTWA
+1152 CYLNDNGELTWV
-1164 YDRKDLKNHG
+1164 YDREDLKNHG

-1193 SSNAEVITHENL
+1193 SSNAGVVAHENL
-1205 LVSRREESKAVT
+1205 LVTRQGDSKAVT
-1217 VTSYLSSETLG
+1217 ITSYLSSETLG

-1239 FQKLYQQ
+1239 FQKLYKQ
-1246 PVTVDLV
+1246 PVTIDLV

-1271 RRALAARPTV
+1271 KRALAVRPTV

-1313 LLAEHGYTCKR
+1313 LLAEHRYTCKR

-1331 ITSNSG
+1331 ITSDSG
-1337 ITLEE
+1337 VTLEE

-1639 ADSISAWARDAVRW
+1639 TTVISIWAYDAVRW

-1665 NRMTPQDLARRGQV
+1665 NRMAPQDLARRGQV

>member
-1 MPGRPWTLL
+1 MKKRALSLLMAFIMVVGLL
-10 PTPGAVRQQGVIA
+10 PT
-23 PFSRLYGSRR
+23 
-33 RAGTDVFFMQ
+33 T
-43 KEEEKMKKRVIS
+43 
-55 LLLALVLA
+55 
-63 VSLLPTAAW
+63 AW
-72 AARKTFETYFNEVGL
+72 AARKTLSEYFNGM
-87 PATATNST
+87 PISANGGTGTTA
-95 NYSGKW
+95 W
-101 KVTTKDGGEVLK
+101 KVSGDMLMSGNAGK
-113 SGALNGSTASF
+113 SYSTSTL
-124 TLTFTEDTHLSFEY
+124 TLTFTADTAVSFEY
-138 KVSSGS
+138 KVSSEENCDKCTITLG
-144 DYNYFY
+144 DTTIVKD
-150 LSKNGQELTS
+150 LSGNGDWTGYTGT
-160 AGDQF
+160 ANTGDRLI
-165 GNNVG
+165 V
-170 WTPYTLDV
+170 T
-178 QKNDILKFG
+178 
-187 YKKTADYVAK
+187 YKKDSGGDK
-197 ELDDCVYLCNFTCGT
+197 NDDCVYLRNFTCGT
-212 PVVVTFHANGGTG
+212 PVVVTLHANNGT
-225 DDYTQNIYG
+225 DETSTQNIYG
-234 GKGTLKANTF
+234 GKGTLAANRF
-244 TSSGKVF
+244 TNPNKVF

-266 GATIENV
+266 GAEITAKNNI
-273 TSDFDLYAVWGDAY
+273 DLYAVWGDAY
-287 TVTFDNGGV
+287 TVTFDYNDGKTGNATV
-296 RSTADVAQNTALGAA
+296 DVAQNTAIDTKIPAE
-311 KMPKDPTKKGYTFEG
+311 PTKKGYTFEG
-326 WFNGETKLTA
+326 WFNGEDKLTA
-336 DTVITGNVIYTAKWT
+336 KTVITDDVIYTAKWT
-351 PIRYTIKFDRNA
+351 PISYTIALNPGEG
-363 ADAVGSMDDI
+363 VGEKVTLD
-373 SAAYDEEVKLPL
+373 AAYDQEVTLPKNT
-385 CAFTRDGYTFTGWGS
+385 FTREGYDFNGWGTSASAS
-400 YKGEDKVKNLAGKD
+400 YGPIEDGAAVKNLTDKADATYNLYAAWKGKE
-414 GAVVTLKAS
+414 VKVTL
-423 WRGLPVNVIANLNYS
+423 NFNYEG
-438 DAENIVRTGA
+438 AEPIERTGSVGSTKYYAKIDDPVRTG
-448 VGNNYNYIVKTDGE
+448 Y
-462 TQYSELKSP
+462 L
-471 VRPGYIFDGWYD
+471 FDGWFD
-483 AAEGGSKISP
+483 AAEGGNEITN
-493 QYKFTAEDAENGKT
+493 QYKFTAKDAEKGVT
-507 LYAHWTKGITV
+507 LYAHWSEAVTITFDANGGSCNQKPKDIKKGTAYG
-518 HFDGNGYKSTI
+518 F
-529 ADKTVKP
+529 
-536 DEVFSKLPY
+536 LPTAS
-545 LSSYSYPANK
+545 LSGKAF
-555 TLDGWY
+555 DGWY
-561 IKNDDGSFGDAVTKD
+561 TAKDGGTKVENDTIFNKDTTLYARYRNYQITVSFNANGGTGEMEKLVCESK
-576 IDFSSLDEVT
+576 V
-586 LIAKW
+586 AK
-591 RDYQYIIKYNVMYND
+591 KL
-606 KSSVTGTMADQ
+606 
-617 PAAFGQNVQLNK
+617 PK

-635 GYDFAGWAISS
+635 GYDFEKWTNTKSS
-646 YGSTVKY
+646 WSTPTY
-653 KNGDIINRQWDN
+653 Y
-665 WDSEDGEKYNLY
+665 EDEAEYTYPYTAYRDTTTTLY
-677 AVWTQN
+677 ALWKEN
-683 VFGKAMAAIQSKLPT
+683 ISKAAIDAMNEVIPSDNIIRAET
-698 NNVVRTAGDLGLPTS
+698 TLPTS
-713 GDGYTISYVSSN
+713 GEGYTISYSSSN

-730 NSGMVVLPAS
+730 DSGAVTLPES
-740 GSATVTLTATI
+740 GSAKVTLTATI
-751 TDTVTSKTYT
+751 TDTKTSKTYT

-772 TATTEAELNA
+772 TATTEVELNA

-810 DAGCEGIAVSIKEAV
+810 DAGCEGITVSVKEAV
-825 TDSGNY
+825 ADSNGY
-831 SGIDQDGTIHYYFN
+831 AGIDRDGTIHYYFN

-871 WYTSIDWDKAKVR
+871 WYASIDWDKAKVR

-924 LALKIG
+924 PALKIG

-950 VVLTATVKCNSVDG
+950 VVLTATVTCNSVDG
-964 VSVTRE
+964 VAVTRE
-970 FACTVL
+970 FECTVP

-991 ALSAPGLRDF
+991 ALSDVGLKDF
-1001 VTGKKLTADENG
+1001 VTGEKLKADETG
-1013 VYAVCNDIQF
+1013 VYTTVNDIQF

-1037 VVITSS
+1037 VVITGS

-1057 RVWVYRPLPGEAAK
+1057 RVWVYRPLPDEAAK
-1071 TVTLTMKILDRP
+1071 TVTLTVKILDRP
-1083 NGPQPGD
+1083 SGPQPGD
-1090 DLSTMRVLAS
+1090 DLSAMRVLAS

-1110 TQTEIDA
+1110 TQDEIKA
-1117 EIALMERVK
+1117 EIALMERVKVK

-1152 CYLGTDGSLTWA
+1152 CYLNDNGELTWV
-1164 YDRKDLKNHG
+1164 YDRKHLKNHG

-1193 SSNAEVITHENL
+1193 SSNADVVAHENL
-1205 LVSRREESKAVT
+1205 LVTRQGDSKAVT
-1217 VTSYLSSETLG
+1217 ITSYLSSETLG
-1228 KYAEKYPQNAD
+1228 RYAEKYPQNAD
-1239 FQKLYQQ
+1239 FQKLYKQ
-1246 PVTVDLV
+1246 PVTIDLV

-1262 NNEGRVQAA
+1262 VSNTVRMQAA
-1271 RRALAARPTV
+1271 KRALAVRPTV

-1292 GFAESDL
+1292 GFTESNL
-1299 KYAEGSTVYDVFSD
+1299 EYAEGSTVYDVFSD
-1313 LLAEHGYTCKR
+1313 LLAEHRYTCKR

-1337 ITLEE
+1337 VTLEE

-1363 MSAQGLEDGD
+1363 MSAQGLNDGD

-1387 GAEGWQKPGKIETIV
+1387 GAEGWQKPDRIETIV

-1461 EITASVSV
+1461 GITASVSV

-1498 TEEIVKGSIVT
+1498 TEEIVRGSVVT
-1509 ETGVALRAEGDVRL
+1509 ETGVALRAEGNVQL
-1523 KVIDNA
+1523 KIIDNA
-1529 KRFNDMANHWAKDAV
+1529 KRFNDMADHWAKDAV

-1563 DRSMTRGMVS
+1563 DRSMTRGMVG

-1590 YAKGTVWAV
+1590 YAKGTAWAV

>member
-10 PTPGAVRQQGVIA
+10 PTPGAERHQGGSA

-63 VSLLPTAAW
+63 LGLLPTAAF
-72 AARKTFETYFNEVGL
+72 AADEPTAVNS
-87 PATATNST
+87 ATDFKNMEP
-95 NYSGKW
+95 NGK
-101 KVTTKDGGEVLK
+101 
-113 SGALNGSTASF
+113 
-124 TLTFTEDTHLSFEY
+124 Y
-138 KVSSGS
+138 
-144 DYNYFY
+144 
-150 LSKNGQELTS
+150 
-160 AGDQF
+160 
-165 GNNVG
+165 
-170 WTPYTLDV
+170 
-178 QKNDILKFG
+178 ILKQDI
-187 YKKTADYVAK
+187 TVK
-197 ELDDCVYLCNFTCGT
+197 EPY
-212 PVVVTFHANGGTG
+212 A
-225 DDYTQNIYG
+225 
-234 GKGTLKANTF
+234 
-244 TSSGKVF
+244 
-251 AGWATAEN
+251 
-259 GTVVYPD
+259 
-266 GATIENV
+266 
-273 TSDFDLYAVWGDAY
+273 SDFSG
-287 TVTFDNGGV
+287 T
-296 RSTADVAQNTALGAA
+296 
-311 KMPKDPTKKGYTFEG
+311 
-326 WFNGETKLTA
+326 
-336 DTVITGNVIYTAKWT
+336 
-351 PIRYTIKFDRNA
+351 
-363 ADAVGSMDDI
+363 
-373 SAAYDEEVKLPL
+373 
-385 CAFTRDGYTFTGWGS
+385 
-400 YKGEDKVKNLAGKD
+400 
-414 GAVVTLKAS
+414 
-423 WRGLPVNVIANLNYS
+423 
-438 DAENIVRTGA
+438 
-448 VGNNYNYIVKTDGE
+448 
-462 TQYSELKSP
+462 
-471 VRPGYIFDGWYD
+471 
-483 AAEGGSKISP
+483 
-493 QYKFTAEDAENGKT
+493 
-507 LYAHWTKGITV
+507 
-518 HFDGNGYKSTI
+518 FDGNGYTITLEITRDKATNNTGLFSKIAASGVVKNIITAGKLDGTGKKYIGGIAGKCEGTIDKCGNTATIKGKQGVGGIVGQVDATTATISNCYNAGEITATSRQAGGIVGSAQWATIRACVNYGTISAKSSGGGIYGGANSSKTKVTNCHWLEGKSSFAQSVGDAASYTAGTVNSVIKRLGADWTLDANNPILRFGPVEPSVALSAASGLLQMKNDGDQPYTTLTAEPKNMDTTGATVEWSAEPESIVELSDAGDAFHKIATAAAPGTATIKAAVKAQDGTEIESNTASIVVRPCFNMVEIEPVAPSVTVAAGQTVQAVVSVFQNTGSYDPAGDARLGYKWYWYQDVTDKHEIEGETGRTCTIPTEFPGATGSLYLYVEVYDNGRPAQNAAGETLLGHAPLPYGAAALLEADKAALTLEKLGVSSTTITAETTLTLPNEGENGSTI
-529 ADKTVKP
+529 TW
-536 DEVFSKLPY
+536 E
-545 LSSYSYPANK
+545 SSDS
-555 TLDGWY
+555 
-561 IKNDDGSFGDAVTKD
+561 SV
-576 IDFSSLDEVT
+576 IDHTTGKVT
-586 LIAKW
+586 L
-591 RDYQYIIKYNVMYND
+591 
-606 KSSVTGTMADQ
+606 
-617 PAAFGQNVQLNK
+617 PA
-629 CTFTRE
+629 E
-635 GYDFAGWAISS
+635 
-646 YGSTVKY
+646 
-653 KNGDIINRQWDN
+653 
-665 WDSEDGEKYNLY
+665 GEK
-677 AVWTQN
+677 
-683 VFGKAMAAIQSKLPT
+683 
-698 NNVVRTAGDLGLPTS
+698 
-713 GDGYTISYVSSN
+713 
-725 TELLS
+725 E
-730 NSGMVVLPAS
+730 
-740 GSATVTLTATI
+740 VTLTATLTLKGKKAELPI
-751 TDTVTSKTYT
+751 TFVVKSKTAQAVDADKETLENAAKSLSTLYPRFGKDSNVQTMVETRLAKEFPDVGVTYTGKTPQNATANEAHSDISENGNITYFYTDLTTTDLTTTLQRFDTYKASFMLTCGRETKTVEIWVTVYWDADKVRDFMT
-761 KEYILTLYSAT
+761 KEVLDQTTLPELTEKNLTLPASGKWT
-772 TATTEAELNA
+772 TISWTSSDPT
-782 AVSKLTGNFKPVY
+782 
-795 GTDTNAI
+795 I
-802 TAVEKKLL
+802 
-810 DAGCEGIAVSIKEAV
+810 IA
-825 TDSGNY
+825 N
-831 SGIDQDGTIHYYFN
+831 DGTI
-845 PGMTKYG
+845 TR
-852 SYFYT
+852 ST
-857 TFVLSKNGASVEKK
+857 
-871 WYTSIDWDKAKVR
+871 IDQ
-884 EALNTVADTLTVPET
+884 
-899 ATADM
+899 
-904 TLPLN
+904 
-909 ANGKGWSK
+909 
-917 VAWVSND
+917 
-924 LALKIG
+924 
-930 QASYYT
+930 QA
-936 STYPITLNAAEDTT
+936 
-950 VVLTATVKCNSVDG
+950 VLTATFTFNFTSDVTGNEQPIVLYKVFEVTVKGNADAAD
-964 VSVTRE
+964 R
-970 FACTVL
+970 AAL
-976 GGTSTGV
+976 
-983 DYQAKLDN
+983 YQQKLKD
-991 ALSAPGLRDF
+991 ALVAPGLKDF
-1001 VTGKKLTADENG
+1001 VTGGKLTADENG
-1013 VYAVCNDIQF
+1013 VYAVRNDIQF

-1057 RVWVYRPLPGEAAK
+1057 RVWVYRPLPDESAK
-1071 TVTLTMKILDRP
+1071 TVTLTVKILDRP

-1090 DLSTMRVLAS
+1090 DLSAMRVLAS

-1110 TQTEIDA
+1110 TQAEIDA
-1117 EIALMERVK
+1117 EVALMELVKVK

-1152 CYLGTDGSLTWA
+1152 CYLNDNGELTWV
-1164 YDRKDLKNHG
+1164 YDREDLKNHG

-1193 SSNAEVITHENL
+1193 SSNAGVVAHENL
-1205 LVSRREESKAVT
+1205 LVTRQGDSKAVT
-1217 VTSYLSSETLG
+1217 ITSYLSSETLG

-1239 FQKLYQQ
+1239 FQKLYKQ
-1246 PVTVDLV
+1246 PVTIDLV

-1271 RRALAARPTV
+1271 KRALAVRPTV

-1313 LLAEHGYTCKR
+1313 LLAEHRYTCKR

-1331 ITSNSG
+1331 ITSDSG
-1337 ITLEE
+1337 VTLEE

-1639 ADSISAWARDAVRW
+1639 TTVISIWAYDAVRW

-1665 NRMTPQDLARRGQV
+1665 NRMAPQDLARRGQV

>member
-1 MPGRPWTLL
+1 
-10 PTPGAVRQQGVIA
+10 
-23 PFSRLYGSRR
+23 
-33 RAGTDVFFMQ
+33 
-43 KEEEKMKKRVIS
+43 MKKRVIS

-144 DYNYFY
+144 NYNYFS
-150 LSKNGQELTS
+150 LSQNDTELTAEGS
-160 AGDQF
+160 KY
-165 GNNVG
+165 GNNVD
-170 WTPYTLDV
+170 WTLYTLDV

-187 YKKTADYVAK
+187 YKKTANYVAN
-197 ELDDCVYLCNFTCGT
+197 ELDDCVYLRNFTCGT

-234 GKGTLKANTF
+234 GKGTLKANKF
-244 TSSGKVF
+244 TKSGKVF
-251 AGWATAEN
+251 AGWSTEAG
-259 GTVVYPD
+259 GTVVYDD
-266 GATIENV
+266 GAEITVEND
-273 TSDFDLYAVWGDAY
+273 TDLYAVWGDAY

-296 RSTADVAQNTALGAA
+296 RSTANVAQNTAIGTKIPA
-311 KMPKDPTKKGYTFEG
+311 DPTKKGYTFAG
-326 WFNGETKLTA
+326 WFNGEDKLTA
-336 DTVITGNVIYTAKWT
+336 ETTITSDVTYTAKWT
-351 PIRYTIKFDRNA
+351 PIRYTIVLNPGDGVGEKVTLNAIYDQEVTLPQNTFTYDGYGFAGWSTSRGSSYGSIEDGATIRNKA
-363 ADAVGSMDDI
+363 TINGATYNLYATWKGKEVKVTLDFNYEGKERETRTGTVGSNKNNAKIDD
-373 SAAYDEEVKLPL
+373 P
-385 CAFTRDGYTFTGWGS
+385 
-400 YKGEDKVKNLAGKD
+400 
-414 GAVVTLKAS
+414 
-423 WRGLPVNVIANLNYS
+423 
-438 DAENIVRTGA
+438 VRT
-448 VGNNYNYIVKTDGE
+448 
-462 TQYSELKSP
+462 
-471 VRPGYIFDGWYD
+471 GYIFDGWFD
-483 AAEGGSKISP
+483 AAEGGNEITN
-493 QYKFTAEDAENGKT
+493 QYKFTAKDAENDKT

-545 LSSYSYPANK
+545 LSSYSYPTNK

-730 NSGMVVLPAS
+730 NSGAVTLPES
-740 GSATVTLTATI
+740 GSAKVTLTATI
-751 TDTVTSKTYT
+751 TDTKTSKTYT

-810 DAGCEGIAVSIKEAV
+810 DAGCEGITVSVKEAV

-831 SGIDQDGTIHYYFN
+831 SGIEKDGTIHYYFN
-845 PGMTKYG
+845 PSMSGYG
-852 SYFYT
+852 GYFYT
-857 TFVLSKNGASVEKK
+857 TFVLSKNGASVEKE
-871 WYTSIDWDKAKVR
+871 WYTRIDWDKAKVR

-904 TLPLN
+904 KLPLN
-909 ANGKGWSK
+909 ANGKDWSK

-924 LALKIG
+924 SALKIS

-936 STYPITLNAAEDTT
+936 STYPVTLNAAEDTT
-950 VVLTATVKCNSVDG
+950 VVLTATVTCNSVNG
-964 VSVTRE
+964 VAVTRE
-970 FACTVL
+970 FECTVP

-991 ALSAPGLRDF
+991 ALFDIGLKDF
-1001 VTGKKLTADENG
+1001 VTGEKLTEENG
-1013 VYAVCNDIQF
+1013 VYTTINDIQF
-1023 PTTRDLKIDGKYTP
+1023 PTTRNLKIDGKYTP

-1110 TQTEIDA
+1110 TQAEIDA
-1117 EIALMERVK
+1117 EIALMAKVK
-1126 VNYWNGIRNANT
+1126 AAYWDGIRNANT

-1152 CYLGTDGSLTWA
+1152 CYLNDNGELTWV
-1164 YDRKDLKNHG
+1164 YDYKELKNHG
-1174 IVPVPLDNWYDQQ
+1174 IIPDELDNWYDLQ

-1193 SSNAEVITHENL
+1193 SSNADVIAHENL
-1205 LVSRREESKAVT
+1205 LVTRQNDSKAVT
-1217 VTSYLSSETLG
+1217 ITSYLSSETLG
-1228 KYAEKYPQNAD
+1228 KYAEKYPQNAE

-1271 RRALAARPTV
+1271 SRALAARPTV

-1313 LLAEHGYTCKR
+1313 LLAEHRYTCKR

-1331 ITSNSG
+1331 ITSDSG
-1337 ITLEE
+1337 VTLEE

-1363 MSAQGLEDGD
+1363 MSAQGLKDGD

-1461 EITASVSV
+1461 GITASVSV

-1498 TEEIVKGSIVT
+1498 TEEIVRGSVVT
-1509 ETGVALRAEGDVRL
+1509 ETGIALRAEGDVRL
-1523 KVIDNA
+1523 KIIDNA
-1529 KRFNDMANHWAKDAV
+1529 KRFNDMADHWAKDAV

>member
-1 MPGRPWTLL
+1 MKKRALSLLMAFIMVVGLL
-10 PTPGAVRQQGVIA
+10 PT
-23 PFSRLYGSRR
+23 
-33 RAGTDVFFMQ
+33 T
-43 KEEEKMKKRVIS
+43 
-55 LLLALVLA
+55 
-63 VSLLPTAAW
+63 AW
-72 AARKTFETYFNEVGL
+72 AARKTLSEYFNGM
-87 PATATNST
+87 PISANGGTGTTA
-95 NYSGKW
+95 W
-101 KVTTKDGGEVLK
+101 KVSGDMLMSGNAGK
-113 SGALNGSTASF
+113 SYSTSTL
-124 TLTFTEDTHLSFEY
+124 TLTFTADTAVSFEY
-138 KVSSGS
+138 KVSSEENCDKCTITLG
-144 DYNYFY
+144 DTTIVKD
-150 LSKNGQELTS
+150 LSGNGDWTGYTGT
-160 AGDQF
+160 ANTGDRLI
-165 GNNVG
+165 V
-170 WTPYTLDV
+170 T
-178 QKNDILKFG
+178 
-187 YKKTADYVAK
+187 YKKDSGGDK
-197 ELDDCVYLCNFTCGT
+197 NDDCVYLRNFTCGT
-212 PVVVTFHANGGTG
+212 PVVVTLHANNGT
-225 DDYTQNIYG
+225 DETSTQNIYG
-234 GKGTLKANTF
+234 GKGTLAANRF
-244 TSSGKVF
+244 TNPNKVF

-266 GATIENV
+266 GAEITAKNNI
-273 TSDFDLYAVWGDAY
+273 DLYAVWGDAY
-287 TVTFDNGGV
+287 TVTFDYNDGKTGNATV
-296 RSTADVAQNTALGAA
+296 DVAQNTAIDTKIPAE
-311 KMPKDPTKKGYTFEG
+311 PTKKGYTFEG
-326 WFNGETKLTA
+326 WFNGEDKLTA
-336 DTVITGNVIYTAKWT
+336 KTVITDDVIYTAKWT
-351 PIRYTIKFDRNA
+351 PISYTIALNPGEG
-363 ADAVGSMDDI
+363 VGEKVTLD
-373 SAAYDEEVKLPL
+373 AAYDQEVTLPKNT
-385 CAFTRDGYTFTGWGS
+385 FTREGYDFNGWGTSASAS
-400 YKGEDKVKNLAGKD
+400 YGPIEDGAAVKNLTDKADATYNLYAAWKGKE
-414 GAVVTLKAS
+414 VKVTL
-423 WRGLPVNVIANLNYS
+423 NFNYEG
-438 DAENIVRTGA
+438 AEPIERTGSVGSTKYYAKIDDPVRTG
-448 VGNNYNYIVKTDGE
+448 Y
-462 TQYSELKSP
+462 L
-471 VRPGYIFDGWYD
+471 FDGWFD
-483 AAEGGSKISP
+483 AAEGGNEITN
-493 QYKFTAEDAENGKT
+493 QYKFTAKDAEKGVT
-507 LYAHWTKGITV
+507 LYAHWSEAVTITFDANGGSCNQKPKDIKKGTAYG
-518 HFDGNGYKSTI
+518 F
-529 ADKTVKP
+529 
-536 DEVFSKLPY
+536 LPTAS
-545 LSSYSYPANK
+545 LSGKAF
-555 TLDGWY
+555 DGWY
-561 IKNDDGSFGDAVTKD
+561 TAKDGGTKVENDTIFNKDTTLYARYRNYQITVSFNANGGTGEMEKLVCESK
-576 IDFSSLDEVT
+576 V
-586 LIAKW
+586 AK
-591 RDYQYIIKYNVMYND
+591 KL
-606 KSSVTGTMADQ
+606 
-617 PAAFGQNVQLNK
+617 PK

-635 GYDFAGWAISS
+635 GYDFEKWTNTKSS
-646 YGSTVKY
+646 WSTPTY
-653 KNGDIINRQWDN
+653 Y
-665 WDSEDGEKYNLY
+665 EDEAEYTYPYTAYRDTTTTLY
-677 AVWTQN
+677 ALWKEN
-683 VFGKAMAAIQSKLPT
+683 ISKAAIDAMNEVIPSDNIIRAET
-698 NNVVRTAGDLGLPTS
+698 TLPTS
-713 GDGYTISYVSSN
+713 GEGYTISYSSSN

-730 NSGMVVLPAS
+730 DSGAVTLPES
-740 GSATVTLTATI
+740 GSAKVTLTATI
-751 TDTVTSKTYT
+751 TDTKTSKTYT

-772 TATTEAELNA
+772 TATTEVELNA

-810 DAGCEGIAVSIKEAV
+810 DAGCEGITVSVKEAV
-825 TDSGNY
+825 ADSNGY
-831 SGIDQDGTIHYYFN
+831 AGIDRDGTIHYYFN

-871 WYTSIDWDKAKVR
+871 WYASIDWDKAKVR

-924 LALKIG
+924 PALKIG

-950 VVLTATVKCNSVDG
+950 VVLTATVTCNSVDG
-964 VSVTRE
+964 VAVTRE
-970 FACTVL
+970 FECTVP

-991 ALSAPGLRDF
+991 ALSDVGLKDF
-1001 VTGKKLTADENG
+1001 VTGEKLKADETG
-1013 VYAVCNDIQF
+1013 VYTTVNDIQF

-1057 RVWVYRPLPGEAAK
+1057 RVWVYRPLPDEAAK
-1071 TVTLTMKILDRP
+1071 AVTLTVKILDRP
-1083 NGPQPGD
+1083 SGPQPGD
-1090 DLSTMRVLAS
+1090 DLSAMRVLAS

-1110 TQTEIDA
+1110 TQDEIKA
-1117 EIALMERVK
+1117 EIALMERVKVK

-1152 CYLGTDGSLTWA
+1152 CYLNDNGELTWV
-1164 YDRKDLKNHG
+1164 YDRKHLKNHG

-1193 SSNAEVITHENL
+1193 SSNADVVAHENL
-1205 LVSRREESKAVT
+1205 LVTRQGDSKAVT
-1217 VTSYLSSETLG
+1217 ITSYLSSETLG
-1228 KYAEKYPQNAD
+1228 RYAEKYPQNAD
-1239 FQKLYQQ
+1239 FQKLYKQ
-1246 PVTVDLV
+1246 PVTIDLV

-1262 NNEGRVQAA
+1262 VSNTVRMQAA
-1271 RRALAARPTV
+1271 KRALAVRPTV

-1292 GFAESDL
+1292 GFTESNL
-1299 KYAEGSTVYDVFSD
+1299 EYAEGSTVYDVFSD
-1313 LLAEHGYTCKR
+1313 LLAEHRYTCKR

-1337 ITLEE
+1337 VTLEE

-1363 MSAQGLEDGD
+1363 MSAQGLNDGD

-1387 GAEGWQKPGKIETIV
+1387 GAEGWQKPDRIETIV

-1461 EITASVSV
+1461 GITASVSV

-1498 TEEIVKGSIVT
+1498 TEEIVRGSVVT
-1509 ETGVALRAEGDVRL
+1509 ETGVALRAEGNVQL
-1523 KVIDNA
+1523 KIIDNA
-1529 KRFNDMANHWAKDAV
+1529 KRFNDMADHWAKDAV

-1563 DRSMTRGMVS
+1563 DRSMTRGMVG

-1590 YAKGTVWAV
+1590 YAKGTAWAV

>member
-1 MPGRPWTLL
+1 
-10 PTPGAVRQQGVIA
+10 
-23 PFSRLYGSRR
+23 
-33 RAGTDVFFMQ
+33 
-43 KEEEKMKKRVIS
+43 MKKR
-55 LLLALVLA
+55 LLSLALAFGLA
-63 VSLLPTAAW
+63 FSLLPTAAW
-72 AARKTFETYFNEVGL
+72 AATKTLSEYFNGM
-87 PATATNST
+87 PITADGGTGT
-95 NYSGKW
+95 TAW
-101 KVTTKDGGEVLK
+101 KVSGDTLMSGSAGK
-113 SGALNGSTASF
+113 SYSTSTL
-124 TLTFTEDTHLSFEY
+124 TLTFTADRAVSFEY
-138 KVSSGS
+138 KVSSEK
-144 DYNYFY
+144 DYDKCTITLGNTKIADAI
-150 LSKNGQELTS
+150 SGNGKWTGYTGTAEK
-160 AGDQF
+160 GDQLVVEYTKDGS
-165 GNNVG
+165 GN
-170 WTPYTLDV
+170 
-178 QKNDILKFG
+178 KN
-187 YKKTADYVAK
+187 
-197 ELDDCVYLCNFTCGT
+197 DDCVYLRNFTCAP

-234 GKGTLKANTF
+234 GKGTLTANTF
-244 TSSGKVF
+244 TNPGKVF

-259 GTVVYPD
+259 GTVVYPA
-266 GATIENV
+266 GAEITAKNNI
-273 TSDFDLYAVWGDAY
+273 DLYAVWGDAY

-296 RSTADVAQNTALGAA
+296 RSTADVAQNTAIGTKIPA
-311 KMPKDPTKKGYTFEG
+311 DPTKKGYTFEG

-336 DTVITGNVIYTAKWT
+336 ETVIGGDVTYTAKWT
-351 PIRYTIKFDRNA
+351 AIRYIIVLNPGDGVGEKVTL
-363 ADAVGSMDDI
+363 DAV
-373 SAAYDEEVKLPL
+373 YDKEIKLPVNT
-385 CAFTRDGYTFTGWGS
+385 FTRDGYDFAGWSEWKSSASGS
-400 YKGEDKVKNLAGKD
+400 IQD
-414 GAVVTLKAS
+414 GATISNKTATNGATYNLYAAWYGKEVTVT
-423 WRGLPVNVIANLNYS
+423 VNFNYDGS
-438 DAENIVRTGA
+438 TNTTRICT
-448 VGNNYNYIVKTDGE
+448 VGSNYNYVHGE
-462 TQYSELKSP
+462 SGSNKLKDP
-471 VRPGYIFDGWYD
+471 VRTGYIFDGWFD
-483 AAEGGSKISP
+483 AAEGGNEITN
-493 QYKFTAEDAENGKT
+493 QYKFTAEDAGKGVT

-518 HFDGNGYKSTI
+518 HFDGNGYKNPI
-529 ADKTVKP
+529 ADETVKP

-545 LSSYSYPANK
+545 LSSHSYPANK
-555 TLDGWY
+555 ALDGWY
-561 IKNDDGSFGDAVTKD
+561 IKNSDGSFGEAVNKD
-576 IDFSSLDEVT
+576 TVFSSLDEVT

-617 PAAFGQNVQLNK
+617 PAAFGKDVKLSK
-629 CTFTRE
+629 CAFTRE

-730 NSGMVVLPAS
+730 NSGAVTLPES
-740 GSATVTLTATI
+740 GSAKVTLTATI
-751 TDTVTSKTYT
+751 TDTKTSKTYT

-884 EALNTVADTLTVPET
+884 ETLNTVADTLTVPET

-924 LALKIG
+924 PALKIG

-950 VVLTATVKCNSVDG
+950 VVLTATVTCNSVDG
-964 VSVTRE
+964 VAVTRE
-970 FACTVL
+970 FECTVP

-991 ALSAPGLRDF
+991 ALSGVGLKDF
-1001 VTGKKLTADENG
+1001 VTGAKLTADANG
-1013 VYAVCNDIQF
+1013 VYTTSNDIQF

-1071 TVTLTMKILDRP
+1071 TVTLTVKILDRP

-1090 DLSTMRVLAS
+1090 DLSAMRVLAS

-1110 TQTEIDA
+1110 TQDEIDA

-1126 VNYWNGIRNANT
+1126 VKVNYWNGIRNANVER
-1138 DQNNVTTDLHAFQE
+1138 DNVTTDLHAFQE
-1152 CYLGTDGSLTWA
+1152 CYLNDNGELTWV
-1164 YDRKDLKNHG
+1164 YDREDLKNQG

-1205 LVSRREESKAVT
+1205 LVIRQGDSKAVT

-1239 FQKLYQQ
+1239 FQKLYKQ
-1246 PVTVDLV
+1246 PVTIDLV
-1253 VTGTQYAQG
+1253 VTGTKYAQG
-1262 NNEGRVQAA
+1262 GDSTVRKEAA
-1271 RRALAARPTV
+1271 SYALSNRAMLTV
-1281 TVSFSLSGRGM
+1281 DFTLTGRGM
-1292 GFAESDL
+1292 GFTESNL
-1299 KYAEGSTVYDVFSD
+1299 EYAEGSTVYDVFSD
-1313 LLAEHGYTCKR
+1313 LLAEHRYTCKR

-1337 ITLEE
+1337 VTLEE

-1353 RVNGELVGRY
+1353 RVNGELARKY

-1373 RIELYFTSDWTSEP
+1373 SIELYFTSDWTSEP

-1498 TEEIVKGSIVT
+1498 TEEIVRGSVVT

-1523 KVIDNA
+1523 KIIDNA
-1529 KRFNDMANHWAKDAV
+1529 KSFNDMADHWAKDAV

-1634 LGFDD
+1634 LSFDD
-1639 ADSISAWARDAVRW
+1639 TTVISIWAYDAVRW

-1665 NRMTPQDLARRGQV
+1665 NRMAPQDLAQRGQV

>member
-1 MPGRPWTLL
+1 
-10 PTPGAVRQQGVIA
+10 
-23 PFSRLYGSRR
+23 
-33 RAGTDVFFMQ
+33 
-43 KEEEKMKKRVIS
+43 MKKRVIS

-63 VSLLPTAAW
+63 LGLLPTAAW
-72 AARKTFETYFNEVGL
+72 AAGTTVDDYFLGM
-87 PATATNST
+87 PISADGGSGTTAWKVSGEMLVSGNKGK
-95 NYSGKW
+95 NYS
-101 KVTTKDGGEVLK
+101 T
-113 SGALNGSTASF
+113 STL
-124 TLTFTEDTHLSFEY
+124 TLTFTADTAISFEY
-138 KVSSGS
+138 KVSSEEKYDKCTIKLGS
-144 DYNYFY
+144 TTIANAI
-150 LSKNGQELTS
+150 SGK
-160 AGDQF
+160 GD
-165 GNNVG
+165 
-170 WTPYTLDV
+170 WTGYT
-178 QKNDILKFG
+178 G
-187 YKKTADYVAK
+187 TANTGDRLIVTYEK
-197 ELDDCVYLCNFTCGT
+197 DSGGEDNDDCVYLRNFTCGT

-234 GKGTLKANTF
+234 GEGTLTANKF
-244 TSSGKVF
+244 TKSGKVF
-251 AGWATAEN
+251 AGWATSEN
-259 GTVVYPD
+259 GEVVYAD
-266 GATIENV
+266 GAKITAEDN
-273 TSDFDLYAVWGDAY
+273 TDLYAVWGDAY
-287 TVTFDNGGV
+287 TVTFDYNDGKTGNATV
-296 RSTADVAQNTALGAA
+296 DVAQDTAIGAA

-336 DTVITGNVIYTAKWT
+336 ETVITGNVIYTAKWT
-351 PIRYTIKFDRNA
+351 PIRYTIKFDKNA
-363 ADAVGSMDDI
+363 ADAVGSMNDI
-373 SAAYDEEVKLPL
+373 SATYDEEVQLPL
-385 CAFTRDGYTFTGWGS
+385 CAFTREGYTFTGWGS

-448 VGNNYNYIVKTDGE
+448 VGNNYNYIVKPDGG

-471 VRPGYIFDGWYD
+471 VRTGYIFDGWFD
-483 AAEGGSKISP
+483 AAEGGNEITN
-493 QYKFTAEDAENGKT
+493 QYKFTAEDAEKDVT
-507 LYAHWTKGITV
+507 LYAHWSEAVTITFDKNGGTFYCAEKKDIRKGTAY
-518 HFDGNGYKSTI
+518 GSL
-529 ADKTVKP
+529 P
-536 DEVFSKLPY
+536 DASMSGKAF
-545 LSSYSYPANK
+545 
-555 TLDGWY
+555 DGWY
-561 IKNDDGSFGDAVTKD
+561 TAKEGGTKVENDTIFNEDTTLYARYRNYQITVSFNANGGTGEMEKLVCESK
-576 IDFSSLDEVT
+576 V
-586 LIAKW
+586 AK
-591 RDYQYIIKYNVMYND
+591 KL
-606 KSSVTGTMADQ
+606 
-617 PAAFGQNVQLNK
+617 PK

-635 GYDFAGWAISS
+635 GYDFTGWSTSS
-646 YGSTVKY
+646 YYSSVSYADEAEYQKTVTW
-653 KNGDIINRQWDN
+653 GDTTAT
-665 WDSEDGEKYNLY
+665 LY
-677 AVWTQN
+677 AVW
-683 VFGKAMAAIQSKLPT
+683 KANISKTAIDAINQKIPSD
-698 NNVVRTAGDLGLPTS
+698 NIIRTATELPTS
-713 GDGYTISYVSSN
+713 DAGYTIAYTSDSALIDSDGRI
-725 TELLS
+725 T
-730 NSGMVVLPAS
+730 LPAS
-740 GSATVTLTATI
+740 GSTEVTLTATI
-751 TDTVTSKTYT
+751 TDTKTSKTYT

-924 LALKIG
+924 PALKIG

-950 VVLTATVKCNSVDG
+950 VVLTATVTCNSVDG
-964 VSVTRE
+964 VAVTRE
-970 FACTVL
+970 FECTVP

-991 ALSAPGLRDF
+991 ALSGVGLKDF
-1001 VTGKKLTADENG
+1001 VTGKKLTEENG
-1013 VYAVCNDIQF
+1013 VYTTSNDIQF
-1023 PTTRDLKIDGKYTP
+1023 PTTHDLKIDGKYTP

-1057 RVWVYRPLPGEAAK
+1057 RVWVYRPLPGESAK

-1083 NGPQPGD
+1083 NGPQTGEDASGLP
-1090 DLSTMRVLAS
+1090 VLAE
-1100 KEIKVTVQPL
+1100 KTVTVSVQPL
-1110 TQTEIDA
+1110 TQDEIDA

-1126 VNYWNGIRNANT
+1126 ANYWNGICNANT

-1152 CYLGTDGSLTWA
+1152 CYLNDNGELTWV
-1164 YDRKDLKNHG
+1164 YDREDLKNQG

-1205 LVSRREESKAVT
+1205 LVIRQGDSKAVT

-1239 FQKLYQQ
+1239 FQKLYKQ
-1246 PVTVDLV
+1246 PVTIDLV
-1253 VTGTQYAQG
+1253 VTGTKYAQG
-1262 NNEGRVQAA
+1262 GDSTVRKEAA
-1271 RRALAARPTV
+1271 SYAMSNRAMLTV
-1281 TVSFSLSGRGM
+1281 DFTLTGRGM
-1292 GFAESDL
+1292 GFSEPKL
-1299 KYAEGSTVYDVFSD
+1299 EYAEGSTAFDVFSD
-1313 LLAEHGYTCKR
+1313 MLAKHGYTCKR

-1331 ITSNSG
+1331 ITSDSG
-1337 ITLEE
+1337 VTLEE

-1353 RVNGELVGRY
+1353 RVNGELVRRY

-1461 EITASVSV
+1461 GITASVSV

-1563 DRSMTRGMVS
+1563 DLSMTRGMVS

-1634 LGFDD
+1634 LSFDD
-1639 ADSISAWARDAVRW
+1639 TTVISIWAYDAVRW

-1665 NRMTPQDLARRGQV
+1665 NRMAPQDLAQRGQV

>member
-1 MPGRPWTLL
+1 MKKRALSLLMAFIMVVGLL
-10 PTPGAVRQQGVIA
+10 PT
-23 PFSRLYGSRR
+23 
-33 RAGTDVFFMQ
+33 T
-43 KEEEKMKKRVIS
+43 
-55 LLLALVLA
+55 
-63 VSLLPTAAW
+63 AW
-72 AARKTFETYFNEVGL
+72 AARKTLSEYFNGM
-87 PATATNST
+87 PISANGGTGTTA
-95 NYSGKW
+95 W
-101 KVTTKDGGEVLK
+101 KVSGDMLMSGNAGK
-113 SGALNGSTASF
+113 SYSTSTL
-124 TLTFTEDTHLSFEY
+124 TLTFTADTAVSFEY
-138 KVSSGS
+138 KVSSEENCDKCTITLG
-144 DYNYFY
+144 DTTIVKD
-150 LSKNGQELTS
+150 LSGNGDWTGYTGT
-160 AGDQF
+160 ANTGDRLI
-165 GNNVG
+165 V
-170 WTPYTLDV
+170 T
-178 QKNDILKFG
+178 
-187 YKKTADYVAK
+187 YKKDSGGDK
-197 ELDDCVYLCNFTCGT
+197 NDDCVYLRNFTCGT
-212 PVVVTFHANGGTG
+212 PVVVTLHANNGT
-225 DDYTQNIYG
+225 DETSTQNIYG
-234 GKGTLKANTF
+234 GKGTLAANRF
-244 TSSGKVF
+244 TNPNKVF

-266 GATIENV
+266 GAEITAKNNI
-273 TSDFDLYAVWGDAY
+273 DLYAVWGDAY
-287 TVTFDNGGV
+287 TVTFDYNDGKTGNATV
-296 RSTADVAQNTALGAA
+296 DVAQNTAIDTKIPAE
-311 KMPKDPTKKGYTFEG
+311 PTKKGYTFEG
-326 WFNGETKLTA
+326 WFNGEDKLTA
-336 DTVITGNVIYTAKWT
+336 KTVITDDVIYTAKWT
-351 PIRYTIKFDRNA
+351 PISYTIALNPGEG
-363 ADAVGSMDDI
+363 VGEKVTLD
-373 SAAYDEEVKLPL
+373 AAYDQEVTLPKNT
-385 CAFTRDGYTFTGWGS
+385 FTREGYDFNGWGTSASAS
-400 YKGEDKVKNLAGKD
+400 YGPIEDGAAVKNLTDKADATYNLYAAWKGKE
-414 GAVVTLKAS
+414 VKVTL
-423 WRGLPVNVIANLNYS
+423 NFNYEG
-438 DAENIVRTGA
+438 AEPIERTGSVGSTKYYAKIDDPVRTG
-448 VGNNYNYIVKTDGE
+448 Y
-462 TQYSELKSP
+462 L
-471 VRPGYIFDGWYD
+471 FDGWFD
-483 AAEGGSKISP
+483 AAEGGNEITN
-493 QYKFTAEDAENGKT
+493 QYKFTAKDAEKGVT
-507 LYAHWTKGITV
+507 LYAHWSEAVTITFDANGGSCNQKPKDIKKGTAYG
-518 HFDGNGYKSTI
+518 F
-529 ADKTVKP
+529 
-536 DEVFSKLPY
+536 LPTAS
-545 LSSYSYPANK
+545 LSGKAF
-555 TLDGWY
+555 DGWY
-561 IKNDDGSFGDAVTKD
+561 TAKDGGTKVENDTIFNKDTTLYARYRNYQITVSFNANGGTGEMEKLVCESK
-576 IDFSSLDEVT
+576 V
-586 LIAKW
+586 AK
-591 RDYQYIIKYNVMYND
+591 KL
-606 KSSVTGTMADQ
+606 
-617 PAAFGQNVQLNK
+617 PK

-635 GYDFAGWAISS
+635 GYDFEKWTNTKSS
-646 YGSTVKY
+646 WSTPTY
-653 KNGDIINRQWDN
+653 Y
-665 WDSEDGEKYNLY
+665 EDEAEYTYPYTAYRDTTTTLY
-677 AVWTQN
+677 ALWKEN
-683 VFGKAMAAIQSKLPT
+683 ISKAAIDAMNEVIPSDNIIRAET
-698 NNVVRTAGDLGLPTS
+698 TLPTS
-713 GDGYTISYVSSN
+713 GEGYTISYSSSN

-730 NSGMVVLPAS
+730 DSGAVTLPES
-740 GSATVTLTATI
+740 GSAKVTLTATI
-751 TDTVTSKTYT
+751 TDTKTSKTYT

-772 TATTEAELNA
+772 TATTEVELNA

-810 DAGCEGIAVSIKEAV
+810 DAGCEGITVSVKEAV
-825 TDSGNY
+825 ADSNGY
-831 SGIDQDGTIHYYFN
+831 AGIDRDGTIHYYFN

-871 WYTSIDWDKAKVR
+871 WYASIDWDKAKVR

-924 LALKIG
+924 PALKIG

-950 VVLTATVKCNSVDG
+950 VVLTATVTCNSVDG
-964 VSVTRE
+964 VAVTRE
-970 FACTVL
+970 FECTVP

-991 ALSAPGLRDF
+991 ALSDVGLKDF
-1001 VTGKKLTADENG
+1001 VTGEKLKADETG
-1013 VYAVCNDIQF
+1013 VYTTVNDIQF

-1037 VVITSS
+1037 VVITGS

-1057 RVWVYRPLPGEAAK
+1057 RVWVYRPLPDEAAK
-1071 TVTLTMKILDRP
+1071 TVTLTVKILDRP
-1083 NGPQPGD
+1083 SGPQPGD
-1090 DLSTMRVLAS
+1090 DLSAMRVLAS

-1110 TQTEIDA
+1110 TQDEIKA
-1117 EIALMERVK
+1117 EIALMERVKVK

-1152 CYLGTDGSLTWA
+1152 CYLNDNGELTWV
-1164 YDRKDLKNHG
+1164 YDRKHLKNHG

-1193 SSNAEVITHENL
+1193 SSNADVVAHENL
-1205 LVSRREESKAVT
+1205 LVTRQGDSKAVT
-1217 VTSYLSSETLG
+1217 ITSYLSSETLG
-1228 KYAEKYPQNAD
+1228 RYAEKYPQNAD
-1239 FQKLYQQ
+1239 FQKLYKQ
-1246 PVTVDLV
+1246 PVTIDLV

-1262 NNEGRVQAA
+1262 VSNTVRMQAA
-1271 RRALAARPTV
+1271 KRALAVRPTV

-1292 GFAESDL
+1292 GFTESNL
-1299 KYAEGSTVYDVFSD
+1299 EYAEGSTVYDVFSD
-1313 LLAEHGYTCKR
+1313 LLAEHRYTCKR

-1337 ITLEE
+1337 VTLEE

-1363 MSAQGLEDGD
+1363 MSAQGLNDGD

-1387 GAEGWQKPGKIETIV
+1387 GAEGWQKPDRIETIV

-1461 EITASVSV
+1461 GITASVSV

-1523 KVIDNA
+1523 KIIDNNA
-1529 KRFNDMANHWAKDAV
+1529 KRFNDMADHWAKDAV

-1563 DRSMTRGMVS
+1563 DRSMTRGMVG

-1590 YAKGTVWAV
+1590 YAKGTAWAV

>member
-1 MPGRPWTLL
+1 
-10 PTPGAVRQQGVIA
+10 
-23 PFSRLYGSRR
+23 
-33 RAGTDVFFMQ
+33 
-43 KEEEKMKKRVIS
+43 MKKRVIS

-63 VSLLPTAAW
+63 LGLLPTAAW
-72 AARKTFETYFNEVGL
+72 AAGTTVDDYFLGM
-87 PATATNST
+87 PISADGGSGTTAWKVSGEMLVSGNKGK
-95 NYSGKW
+95 NYS
-101 KVTTKDGGEVLK
+101 T
-113 SGALNGSTASF
+113 STL
-124 TLTFTEDTHLSFEY
+124 TLTFTADTAISFEY
-138 KVSSGS
+138 KVSSEEKYDKCTIKLGS
-144 DYNYFY
+144 TTIANAI
-150 LSKNGQELTS
+150 SGK
-160 AGDQF
+160 GD
-165 GNNVG
+165 
-170 WTPYTLDV
+170 WTGYT
-178 QKNDILKFG
+178 G
-187 YKKTADYVAK
+187 TANTGDRLIVTYEK
-197 ELDDCVYLCNFTCGT
+197 DSGGEDNDDCVYLRNFTCGT

-234 GKGTLKANTF
+234 GEGTLTANKF
-244 TSSGKVF
+244 TKSGKVF
-251 AGWATAEN
+251 AGWATSEN
-259 GTVVYPD
+259 GEVVYAD
-266 GATIENV
+266 GAKITAEDN
-273 TSDFDLYAVWGDAY
+273 TDLYAVWGDAY
-287 TVTFDNGGV
+287 TVTFDYNDGKTGNATV
-296 RSTADVAQNTALGAA
+296 DVAQDTAIGAA

-336 DTVITGNVIYTAKWT
+336 ETVITGNVIYTAKWT
-351 PIRYTIKFDRNA
+351 PIRYTIKFDKNA
-363 ADAVGSMDDI
+363 ADAVGSMNDI
-373 SAAYDEEVKLPL
+373 SATYDEEVQLPL
-385 CAFTRDGYTFTGWGS
+385 CAFTREGYTFTGWGS

-448 VGNNYNYIVKTDGE
+448 VGNNYNYIVKPDGG

-471 VRPGYIFDGWYD
+471 VRTGYIFDGWFD
-483 AAEGGSKISP
+483 AAEGGNEITN
-493 QYKFTAEDAENGKT
+493 QYKFTAEDAEKDVT
-507 LYAHWTKGITV
+507 LYAHWSEAVTITFDKNGGTFYCAEKKDIRKGTAY
-518 HFDGNGYKSTI
+518 GSL
-529 ADKTVKP
+529 P
-536 DEVFSKLPY
+536 DASMSGKAF
-545 LSSYSYPANK
+545 
-555 TLDGWY
+555 DGWY
-561 IKNDDGSFGDAVTKD
+561 TAKEGGTKVENDTIFNEDTTLYARYRNYQITVSFNANGGTGEMEKLVCESK
-576 IDFSSLDEVT
+576 V
-586 LIAKW
+586 AK
-591 RDYQYIIKYNVMYND
+591 KL
-606 KSSVTGTMADQ
+606 
-617 PAAFGQNVQLNK
+617 PK

-635 GYDFAGWAISS
+635 GYDFTGWSTSS
-646 YGSTVKY
+646 YYSSVSYADEAEYQKTVTW
-653 KNGDIINRQWDN
+653 GDTTAT
-665 WDSEDGEKYNLY
+665 LY
-677 AVWTQN
+677 AVW
-683 VFGKAMAAIQSKLPT
+683 KANISKTAIDAINQKIPSD
-698 NNVVRTAGDLGLPTS
+698 NIIRTATELPTS
-713 GDGYTISYVSSN
+713 DAGYTIAYTSDSALIDSDGRI
-725 TELLS
+725 T
-730 NSGMVVLPAS
+730 LPAS
-740 GSATVTLTATI
+740 GSTEVTLTATI
-751 TDTVTSKTYT
+751 TDTKTSKTYT

-884 EALNTVADTLTVPET
+884 EALNTVADTLTVLET

-924 LALKIG
+924 PALKIG

-950 VVLTATVKCNSVDG
+950 VVLTATVTCNSVDG
-964 VSVTRE
+964 VAVTRE
-970 FACTVL
+970 FECTVP

-991 ALSAPGLRDF
+991 ALSGVGLKDF
-1001 VTGKKLTADENG
+1001 VTGKKLTEENG
-1013 VYAVCNDIQF
+1013 VYTTSNDIQF

-1057 RVWVYRPLPGEAAK
+1057 RVWVYRPLPGESAK
-1071 TVTLTMKILDRP
+1071 TVTLTVKILDRP

-1090 DLSTMRVLAS
+1090 NLSAMRVLAS

-1110 TQTEIDA
+1110 TQAEIDA
-1117 EIALMERVK
+1117 EVALMELVKVK

-1152 CYLGTDGSLTWA
+1152 CYLDTDGSLTWV
-1164 YDRKDLKNHG
+1164 YDREDLKNRG

-1187 IWRLFR
+1187 LWRLFR
-1193 SSNAEVITHENL
+1193 SSNADVITHENL

-1228 KYAEKYPQNAD
+1228 RYAEKYPQNAD
-1239 FQKLYQQ
+1239 FQKLYKQ

-1292 GFAESDL
+1292 GFAESNL

-1337 ITLEE
+1337 VTLEE

-1402 NADGSVTKIETKSD
+1402 NADGSVTKIETKPD

-1461 EITASVSV
+1461 GITASVSV

-1498 TEEIVKGSIVT
+1498 TEEIVRGSVVT
-1509 ETGVALRAEGDVRL
+1509 ETGIALRAEGDVRL
-1523 KVIDNA
+1523 KIIDNA
-1529 KRFNDMANHWAKDAV
+1529 KSFNDMADHWAKDAV

-1607 APEQPVTREQ
+1607 NPEQPVTREQ

-1634 LGFDD
+1634 LSFDD
-1639 ADSISAWARDAVRW
+1639 TTVISIWAYDAVRW

>member
-1 MPGRPWTLL
+1 
-10 PTPGAVRQQGVIA
+10 
-23 PFSRLYGSRR
+23 
-33 RAGTDVFFMQ
+33 
-43 KEEEKMKKRVIS
+43 MKKRVIS

-63 VSLLPTAAW
+63 FGLLPTAAW
-72 AARKTFETYFNEVGL
+72 AAGTISDYFSDMPITAETEPGSPYSAKKWTVSTLDGETVLVSGNKGKS
-87 PATATNST
+87 NSSST
-95 NYSGKW
+95 LQL
-101 KVTTKDGGEVLK
+101 TMKDTI
-113 SGALNGSTASF
+113 N
-124 TLTFTEDTHLSFEY
+124 LSFEY
-138 KVSSGS
+138 KVSTEQKFDKLTISNGDTQLVNGVSG
-144 DYNYFY
+144 
-150 LSKNGQELTS
+150 LTDWTRLDID
-160 AGDQF
+160 AKQGD
-165 GNNVG
+165 VISI
-170 WTPYTLDV
+170 V
-178 QKNDILKFG
+178 
-187 YKKTADYVAK
+187 YKKDGSGDK
-197 ELDDCVYLCNFTCGT
+197 NDDCVYLRNFTCGM
-212 PVVVTFHANGGTG
+212 PIVVTFHANGGTG
-225 DDYTQNIYG
+225 DAYTQNIYG
-234 GKGTLKANTF
+234 GKDTLTANRF
-244 TSSGKVF
+244 TNPNKVF

-266 GATIENV
+266 GAEITVGSN
-273 TSDFDLYAVWGDAY
+273 TDLYAVWGDAY
-287 TVTFDNGGV
+287 TVTFLNDE
-296 RSTADVAQNTALGAA
+296 STRTVDVAKNTAIGAKIPA
-311 KMPKDPTKKGYTFEG
+311 DPKKTGYTFAG
-326 WFNGETKLTA
+326 WFNGEDKLTA
-336 DTVITGNVIYTAKWT
+336 KTVISSNITYTARWT
-351 PIRYTIKFDRNA
+351 ANTYTIQFLPND
-363 ADAVGSMDDI
+363 GTGTMDSI
-373 SAAYDEEVKLPL
+373 PAAYDQEITLP
-385 CAFTRDGYTFTGWGS
+385 ANGFTRDGYTFTGWGDS
-400 YKGEDKVKNLAGKD
+400 PSYSKYVSGEAVNNLTKQNNAVVKLYAVWEGNPVKVTLNFNYKG
-414 GAVVTLKAS
+414 
-423 WRGLPVNVIANLNYS
+423 
-438 DAENIVRTGA
+438 AEPIERTGS
-448 VGNNYNYIVKTDGE
+448 VGSNFNYDNGKFSSIE
-462 TQYSELKSP
+462 TQK
-471 VRPGYIFDGWYD
+471 RTGYLFDGWYD
-483 AAEGGSKISP
+483 AAEGGNEITN
-493 QYKFTAEDAENGKT
+493 QYKFTAKDAEENVT

-518 HFDGNGYKSTI
+518 HFDGNGYERTI

-545 LSSYSYPANK
+545 LSSSYYPANK
-555 TLDGWY
+555 KLDGWY
-561 IKNDDGSFGDAVTKD
+561 IKNSDGSFGEAVNKNT
-576 IDFSSLDEVT
+576 DFSSLDEVT

-591 RDYQYIIKYNVMYND
+591 RDYQYIIKFNIKYAD
-606 KSSVTGTMADQ
+606 KSSVNGTMADQ
-617 PAAFGQNVQLNK
+617 PAPFGKDVKLSK
-629 CTFTRE
+629 CAFTRE

-646 YGSTVKY
+646 YDPVEYQDEATIK
-653 KNGDIINRQWDN
+653 REWDDD
-665 WDSEDGEKYNLY
+665 WYDGSEDNETFNLY
-677 AVWTQN
+677 AVWTEN
-683 VFGKAMAAIQSKLPT
+683 ISKTAIDAMNEVIPSDNIIRAET
-698 NNVVRTAGDLGLPTS
+698 TLPTS
-713 GDGYTISYVSSN
+713 GDGYTIAYTGDSALIGSDGRI
-725 TELLS
+725 T
-730 NSGMVVLPAS
+730 LPAS
-740 GSATVTLTATI
+740 GTAEITVTATI
-751 TDTVTSKTYT
+751 TDTATNKTYT
-761 KEYILTLYSAT
+761 KEYALTLYSADVA
-772 TATTEAELNA
+772 ATKAALNN

-831 SGIDQDGTIHYYFN
+831 SGIDQNGTIHYYFN
-845 PGMTKYG
+845 PSISGYG
-852 SYFYT
+852 GYFYT
-857 TFVLSKNGASVEKK
+857 TFVFSKNCASVEKE
-871 WYTSIDWDKAKVR
+871 WYTNIDWDKAKVL

-899 ATADM
+899 ATAGM

-917 VAWVSND
+917 VEWVSND
-924 LALKIG
+924 SALKIG

-950 VVLTATVKCNSVDG
+950 VVLTATVTCNSVDG
-964 VSVTRE
+964 VAVTRE
-970 FACTVL
+970 FECTVP

-991 ALSAPGLRDF
+991 ALSGVGLKDF
-1001 VTGKKLTADENG
+1001 VTGKKLTEENG
-1013 VYAVCNDIQF
+1013 VYTTSNDIQF

-1043 DPGVIE
+1043 DSGVIE

-1110 TQTEIDA
+1110 TQAEIDA
-1117 EIALMERVK
+1117 EIALMAKVK
-1126 VNYWNGIRNANT
+1126 AAYWDGIRNANT

-1152 CYLGTDGSLTWA
+1152 CYLNDNGELTWV
-1164 YDRKDLKNHG
+1164 YDYKELKNHG
-1174 IVPVPLDNWYDQQ
+1174 IIPDELDNWYDLQ

-1193 SSNAEVITHENL
+1193 SSNADVIAHENL
-1205 LVSRREESKAVT
+1205 LVTRQEESKAVT

-1281 TVSFSLSGRGM
+1281 TVSFALSGRGM

-1331 ITSNSG
+1331 ITSDSG
-1337 ITLEE
+1337 VTLEE

-1363 MSAQGLEDGD
+1363 MSAQGLKDGD

-1461 EITASVSV
+1461 GITASVSV

-1498 TEEIVKGSIVT
+1498 TEEIVKGSVVT
-1509 ETGVALRAEGDVRL
+1509 ETGIALRAEGDVRL
-1523 KVIDNA
+1523 KIIDNA
-1529 KRFNDMANHWAKDAV
+1529 KRFNDMADHWAKDAV
-1544 EFASSRELFN
+1544 EFVSSRELFN